1 MTLPDLRGPLR
12 VTVGL
17 HRHVLWAALAVVL
30 LAAIALPAGRW
41 YVQSLAEDLAAT
53 GCKVENTV
61 PGCGIQVCGFLS
73 RSLYVNKMF
82 SFVALAV
89 SALLPLLLGVFVAGP
104 LIGREFEAGTYRL
117 QWTQSV
123 SPARWLAA
131 KLAVPV
137 AAVLLVLPAFVLL
150 AAWIRRGTLD
160 TWYPIQWYDLPVYGV
175 IGPVAVGYA
184 LLGIAAGALAGLL
197 IGRTVPAMAAA
208 MTAVGI
214 VGAVV
219 VLLRPRLWPALDG
232 PPRGGDNWD
241 FSGPV
246 DRIGIRYHPE
256 SHFWPLQLVES
267 SILLTLAA
275 AAIVTTFALLR
286 RRHR

>member
-12 VTVGL
+12 VTIGL
-17 HRHVLWAALAVVL
+17 HRHVLWAALALVL

-61 PGCGIQVCGFLS
+61 PGCGTQVRGFLS

-82 SFVALAV
+82 GIVGLAMG
-89 SALLPLLLGVFVAGP
+89 ALPLLLGAFAAGP
-104 LIGREFEAGTYRL
+104 LIGREFESGTYRL

-131 KLAVPV
+131 KLSVPV
-137 AAVLLVLPAFVLL
+137 AGVLLVLPAFVLL

-160 TWYPIQWYDLPVYGV
+160 TRYPIQWYDLPVYQV

-184 LLGIAAGALAGLL
+184 LLGITVGALAGLL
-197 IGRTVPAMAAA
+197 IGRTVPAMATAV
-208 MTAVGI
+208 TAVGI
-214 VGAVV
+214 VGAALI
-219 VLLRPRLWPALDG
+219 LLRPSLWPALDG
-232 PPRGGDNWD
+232 PPRGGDHWD
-241 FSGPV
+241 FSRQA
-246 DRIGIRYHPE
+246 DRIGIRHHPE

-267 SILLTLAA
+267 AILLALSA
-275 AAIVTTFALLR
+275 AAIVAAFALLR

>member
-1 MTLPDLRGPLR
+1 MTLADLRGPLR

-17 HRHVLWAALAVVL
+17 HRHVLWAGIAVVL
-30 LAAIALPAGRW
+30 LAAIALPTGRW
-41 YVQSLAEDLAAT
+41 YVHSLAEDLAAA
-53 GCKVENTV
+53 GCEVENTV
-61 PGCGIQVCGFLS
+61 PGCGIQVRGFLS
-73 RSLYVNKMF
+73 RSLYANKVF
-82 SFVALAV
+82 SFVGLAV
-89 SALLPLLLGVFVAGP
+89 SALPLLLGAFVAGP
-104 LIGREFEAGTYRL
+104 LIGREFESGTYRL

-160 TWYPIQWYDLPVYGV
+160 TWYPIPWNSLPVYGV

-184 LLGIAAGALAGLL
+184 LLGIAVGALVGLL

-208 MTAVGI
+208 MTVVGL
-214 VGAVV
+214 VGAAV
-219 VLLRPRLWPALDG
+219 VLLRPRLWPAHDG
-232 PPRGGDNWD
+232 PLRGGD
-241 FSGPV
+241 
-246 DRIGIRYHPE
+246 DRDLSDPFGHIGMHHHPE

-267 SILLTLAA
+267 AILLTLAA
-275 AAIVTTFALLR
+275 AAIVAAFALLR

>member
-1 MTLPDLRGPLR
+1 MILTDLRGPLR

-17 HRHVLWAALAVVL
+17 HRHVLWAALALVL
-30 LAAIALPAGRW
+30 LAAIALPTGRW
-41 YVQSLAEDLAAT
+41 YVQSLAEDLAAS
-53 GCKVENTV
+53 GCKVEKTV
-61 PGCGIQVCGFLS
+61 PGCGIQVRGFLS

-89 SALLPLLLGVFVAGP
+89 SALPLLLGAFVAGP
-104 LIGREFEAGTYRL
+104 LIGREFEAGTHRL

-137 AAVLLVLPAFVLL
+137 AAVLLLLPAFVLL
-150 AAWIRRGTLD
+150 TAWIRRGTLD

-184 LLGIAAGALAGLL
+184 LLGIAAGTLAGLL

-214 VGAVV
+214 IEAVV
-219 VLLRPRLWPALDG
+219 VLLRPRLWPALGG
-232 PPRGGDNWD
+232 PARGGDNWA
-241 FSGPV
+241 FSGPI

-267 SILLTLAA
+267 AILLTLAA
-275 AAIVTTFALLR
+275 AAIVAAFAILR